1 MTRVY
6 STAIILTLFLICTVN
21 SQVQLINGTIKVT
34 VGTTAGCGDTVV
46 LIPQLGQVYEKYRQF
61 LELEFVP
68 WGRTRRDENGNLVC
82 QFLENDCFGNRLHRC
97 ALDLLKGNQDAQMN
111 YMNCEFTT
119 RAAFLNR
126 SLLCAQAVGLSLIEM
141 DYCLSTTGDALEGPA
156 SQISEQ
162 PMAIIHFV
170 PFIVFNDNIDILQ
183 HNQARER
190 LESVICFALAADP
203 STGVTH
209 CKI

>member
-1 MTRVY
+1 M
-6 STAIILTLFLICTVN
+6 
-21 SQVQLINGTIKVT
+21 
-34 VGTTAGCGDTVV
+34 
-46 LIPQLGQVYEKYRQF
+46 
-61 LELEFVP
+61 
-68 WGRTRRDENGNLVC
+68 
-82 QFLENDCFGNRLHRC
+82 H
-97 ALDLLKGNQDAQMN
+97 

-126 SLLCAQAVGLSLIEM
+126 SLLCAQAVGLSLIDV

-162 PMAIIHFV
+162 PIVIINFV
-170 PFIVFNDNIDILQ
+170 PFIVFNDDINVLQ
-183 HNQARER
+183 HNQAIQR
-190 LESVICFALAADP
+190 LESLICFTLAEDP